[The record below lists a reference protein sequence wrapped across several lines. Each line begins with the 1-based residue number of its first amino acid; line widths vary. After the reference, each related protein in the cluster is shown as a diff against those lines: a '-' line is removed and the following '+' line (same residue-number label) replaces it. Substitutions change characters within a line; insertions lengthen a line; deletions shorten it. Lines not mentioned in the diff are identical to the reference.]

1 MTILEEEDSNGI
13 LVVIDD
19 DPATRMY
26 VGALAGHGSS
36 AEIKSFGD
44 AREALNY
51 INATANSTNPKDA
64 RVDAILC
71 DIKMPD
77 MSGHDF
83 LLELH
88 SAGHEMPVVFLSGF
102 LDEETLT
109 QALRLGAFDVM
120 SKPPD
125 QKLMPSTMSIAMT
138 VGRKRR
144 QIQHQFD
151 VLKKRLNTEEM
162 TPQLG
167 LDVLR
172 AIENRDKERRT
183 IALLSLRNVS
193 MKATE

>member
-1 MTILEEEDSNGI
+1 MKQLEDDDTSGT

-26 VGALAGHGSS
+26 VGALAEHGSS
-36 AEIKSFGD
+36 AAVKSFGD

-51 INATANSTNPKDA
+51 INSTSQSTNPNESQ
-64 RVDAILC
+64 VDAILC

-77 MSGHDF
+77 LSGHDF

-88 SAGHEMPVVFLSGF
+88 SAGHDIPVVFLSGF
-102 LDEETLT
+102 LDEDTLT

-125 QKLMPSTMSIAMT
+125 QKLMPSTISIAMSI
-138 VGRKRR
+138 GRKKR
-144 QIQHQFD
+144 QIQKEFAA
-151 VLKKRLNTEEM
+151 LRTRLSNEEM

-172 AIENRDKERRT
+172 AIDHREQARRT
-183 IALLSLRNVS
+183 IALLSLRNHS
-193 MKATE
+193 MKSE

>member
-1 MTILEEEDSNGI
+1 MKQEDESSGT

-26 VGALAGHGSS
+26 VAALAEHGSS
-36 AEIKSFGD
+36 ARVKSFGD
-44 AREALNY
+44 AREALTY
-51 INATANSTNPKDA
+51 INSTASGTNPSEA
-64 RVDAILC
+64 QVDAILC

-88 SAGHEMPVVFLSGF
+88 SAGHDIPVVFLSGF

-125 QKLMPSTMSIAMT
+125 QKLMPSTLSIAMAI
-138 VGRKRR
+138 GRKKH
-144 QIQHQFD
+144 QIQREFHT
-151 VLKKRLNTEEM
+151 LKTRLTNEEM

-172 AIENRDKERRT
+172 AIEHREQERRT

-193 MKATE
+193 MKSTE